1 MHINSADHLWIVSG
15 SAHVS
20 KGRWTMAIIDKNIDE
35 SEISKFETMASLWWD
50 REGAFGALHDINE
63 TRVRY
68 INARAGLAGKQVIDI
83 GCGGGILSEAMAEIG
98 AQVTG
103 IDAGKGPIDIARSH
117 MDEKGLKIDYRQ
129 VTAEAFAVSHS
140 QRYDIVTC
148 LELLEHVPK
157 PWSIIKACKQL
168 VRPGGH
174 VFFATLNR
182 TPLSYLLAI
191 VAAEYLLDLVPRG
204 THRYQRFIKPS
215 EIIQWAEAVQLT
227 LKNVTGL
234 LYIPLLRRCI
244 LGGPACVNYMAH
256 FSRHGSLQT

>member
-1 MHINSADHLWIVSG
+1 MAVIN
-15 SAHVS
+15 
-20 KGRWTMAIIDKNIDE
+20 KNIDK
-35 SEISKFETMASLWWD
+35 SEISKFEALSSRWWD
-50 REGAFGALHDINE
+50 RDGEFGALHDINE

-83 GCGGGILSEAMAEIG
+83 GCGGGILSEAMAKIG

-103 IDAGKGPIDIARSH
+103 IDAGKGPIEIARSH
-117 MDEKGLKIDYRQ
+117 MVEKGLKIDYRQ

-140 QRYDIVTC
+140 QYYDIATC
-148 LELLEHVPK
+148 MELLEHVPK
-157 PWSIIKACKQL
+157 PWSIINACKEL

-182 TPLSYLLAI
+182 NPLSYLLAI
-191 VAAEYLLDLVPRG
+191 VAAEYLLGLVHRG
-204 THRYQRFIKPS
+204 THQYSRFIKPS

-227 LKNVTGL
+227 LKHVSGL
-234 LYIPLLRRCI
+234 LYIPLLRRGI

>member
-1 MHINSADHLWIVSG
+1 
-15 SAHVS
+15 
-20 KGRWTMAIIDKNIDE
+20 MATIEKNIDE

-68 INARAGLAGKQVIDI
+68 INTRAHLSGKQVLDI

-103 IDAGKGPIDIARSH
+103 IDAGKGPIEIARSH
-117 MDEKGLKIDYRQ
+117 MIDKGLRIDYHQ
-129 VTAEAFAVSHS
+129 VTAEAFAVAHS
-140 QRYDIVTC
+140 QCYDIVTC
-148 LELLEHVPK
+148 MELLEHVPR
-157 PWSIIKACKQL
+157 PWSIINACKEL

-182 TPLSYLLAI
+182 NPLSYLLAI
-191 VAAEYLLDLVPRG
+191 LAAENLFGLVPKG
-204 THRYQRFIKPS
+204 THQYRRFIKPS
-215 EIIQWAEAVQLT
+215 EMIQWAQAVQLT
-227 LKNVTGL
+227 LKDVSGL

-256 FSRHGSLQT
+256 FSRRGGLQT

>member
-1 MHINSADHLWIVSG
+1 
-15 SAHVS
+15 
-20 KGRWTMAIIDKNIDE
+20 MATIEKNIDE
-35 SEISKFETMASLWWD
+35 SEISKFETMASRWWD
-50 REGAFGALHDINE
+50 RDGELSALHDINE

-68 INARAGLAGKQVIDI
+68 INARARLDGKQVLDI

-103 IDAGKGPIDIARSH
+103 IDAGKRPVEIARNH
-117 MDEKGLKIDYRQ
+117 MVEKGLKIDYRQ

-157 PWSIIKACKQL
+157 PWSIIKACKEL

-182 TPLSYLLAI
+182 NPLSYLLAI
-191 VAAEYLLDLVPRG
+191 VAAEYLLGLVPRR
-204 THRYQRFIKPS
+204 THQYHRFIKPS
-215 EIIQWAEAVQLT
+215 EMIEWAEAVQLT
-227 LKNVTGL
+227 LNNVSGL

-244 LGGPACVNYMAH
+244 IGGPSYVNYMMH

>member
-1 MHINSADHLWIVSG
+1 MSTIE
-15 SAHVS
+15 
-20 KGRWTMAIIDKNIDE
+20 KNIDE
-35 SEISKFETMASLWWD
+35 SEISKFETMASRWWD
-50 REGAFGALHDINE
+50 REGEFGALHDINE